1 MPLKRK
7 LDRVFLTSEMAQKI
21 VPRDVGNGVTIS
33 TITGILQVK
42 DKVHNIKPCSEE
54 AIDKPSCSS
63 KSPPPTREDVLKNVK
78 YEYGTLDVD
87 MLIKRL
93 TQDGIT
99 NIKMERQGNIV
110 ILHLVNEDTTIKFD
124 ENETHIICGG
134 KQSLRLKLR
143 DSLLKCLQSF

>member
-42 DKVHNIKPCSEE
+42 DKVHNIKPCSDESTE
-54 AIDKPSCSS
+54 QPSSS
-63 KSPPPTREDVLKNVK
+63 NKHPPPTREDVLKNIK
-78 YEYGTLDVD
+78 YEYGILDVD

-99 NIKMERQGNIV
+99 NIKMDRQGNI
-110 ILHLVNEDTTIKFD
+110 ITLHLVNDDTTIKFD
-124 ENETHIICGG
+124 ENETHIVCGG

-143 DSLLKCLQSF
+143 DTLLKCLQSF

>member
-1 MPLKRK
+1 
-7 LDRVFLTSEMAQKI
+7 MAQKI

-42 DKVHNIKPCSEE
+42 DKVHNIKPCMESINEQ
-54 AIDKPSCSS
+54 PSGS
-63 KSPPPTREDVLKNVK
+63 KKKPPPTREDVLKNVK
-78 YEYGTLDVD
+78 YEYGSLDVD

-93 TQDGIT
+93 SQDGIT
-99 NIKMERQGNIV
+99 NIKMERQGNILT
-110 ILHLVNEDTTIKFD
+110 LHLVNEDTTIKFE
-124 ENETHIICGG
+124 ENETHIVCGG

>member
-42 DKVHNIKPCSEE
+42 DKVHNIKPCSDETS
-54 AIDKPSCSS
+54 DQPCGSN

-99 NIKMERQGNIV
+99 NIKMERQGNI
-110 ILHLVNEDTTIKFD
+110 ITLHLVNEDTTIKFD
-124 ENETHIICGG
+124 ENETHIVCGG